1 MYSWTRLRRILVV
14 VLLLPIAHF
23 AISVGGDLSDILNPA
38 PTVWESEVSNI
49 EMRSNLAPTEGPPL
63 VIIGG
68 RQAKLWQDLDDSFFP
83 IAVLNNGIGSATID
97 DVLFYF
103 DRLVSPYHPQAVLM
117 VPSPSDFIMRD
128 DKSPDEFMLI
138 LKGLSNHVIRLNGEP
153 HFYVV
158 TLSKWPRF
166 PGYWGTVDT
175 VNHLLE
181 NWAGQQPGVTLIDA
195 RPLFE
200 QRGGLPESQV
210 FRTDGINLN
219 ELGYRQMSLLLRQ
232 QIDADYPYSD

>member
-1 MYSWTRLRRILVV
+1 

-49 EMRSNLAPTEGPPL
+49 EMRSNLAAAEGPAL
-63 VIIGG
+63 IIIGG

-103 DRLVSPYHPQAVLM
+103 DRLVSPYQPQAVLM

-153 HFYVV
+153 HFYVL

-175 VNHLLE
+175 VNQLLE
-181 NWAGQQPGVTLIDA
+181 NWAGRQPGVTLIDA

-200 QRGGLPESQV
+200 QRGGLPESQM

-232 QIDADYPYSD
+232 QIDADYPYSN

>member
-1 MYSWTRLRRILVV
+1 
-14 VLLLPIAHF
+14 
-23 AISVGGDLSDILNPA
+23 
-38 PTVWESEVSNI
+38 
-49 EMRSNLAPTEGPPL
+49 
-63 VIIGG
+63 
-68 RQAKLWQDLDDSFFP
+68 
-83 IAVLNNGIGSATID
+83 
-97 DVLFYF
+97 
-103 DRLVSPYHPQAVLM
+103 
-117 VPSPSDFIMRD
+117 MRD

-153 HFYVV
+153 HFYVL

-166 PGYWGTVDT
+166 PGYWGTVDK

-200 QRGGLPESQV
+200 QRGGLPEGQM

-219 ELGYRQMSLLLRQ
+219 DLGYRQMSLLLRQ
-232 QIDADYPYSD
+232 QIDADYPYFD